1 MRRPQGESSNHRHD
15 LGPRRT
21 TTNDNLGHGFR
32 NEGRHSSMV
41 FFMPSPIDEN
51 VHHSNHPRHDDLG
64 LDLDFSRHSYS
75 LQGSKKGCRRSSMGD
90 FMPSPIDENVH
101 GYSNHSRRHGDL
113 GLDLSRHTHSIKGS
127 NGYHSAMNDNRHAH
141 SIKGSNGHL
150 L

>member
-1 MRRPQGESSNHRHD
+1 
-15 LGPRRT
+15 
-21 TTNDNLGHGFR
+21 
-32 NEGRHSSMV
+32 
-41 FFMPSPIDEN
+41 MPSPIDEY

-64 LDLDFSRHSYS
+64 LDLDYSRHSYS

-90 FMPSPIDENVH
+90 FMPSPINENVH
-101 GYSNHSRRHGDL
+101 GYSNYSRRHDDL

-127 NGYHSAMNDNRHAH
+127 NGTAMNDNRHAH